1 MRTSYL
7 FDKDEFLNRII
18 DAVYTAENYRAINAL
33 AKAEDKPA
41 RMIAHA
47 ICGAVRADLSAYLD
61 EHQRAKR
68 TTPGGDLT

>member
-18 DAVYTAENYRAINAL
+18 DAVHTTENYRAINAL
-33 AKAEDKPA
+33 AKEDDPA

-68 TTPGGDLT
+68 TTGGDSR